1 MLTFLLPLD
10 GYILGFTR
18 SNWNEKNVSS
28 LLYLCTLNIDSNMQD
43 SIQSSLKKLNI
54 QRLNP
59 MQDKCIAESKQSDKI
74 VLLSPTGSGKTLAFL
89 LPILNLLATD
99 KEGVQALVITPT
111 RELAIQIEDVFRKLS
126 SGFKVNACY
135 GGHSMKIEINNLS
148 EPPALL
154 VGTPGRIC
162 DHLTRGTIDLENV
175 HTIVLDEFDKC
186 LEMGFLDQMTFISDY
201 MPNINNRF
209 LISATNMEEIP
220 SFAQMNDAVELN
232 FLTDNKP
239 KIDLFKV
246 DSYFEDKLASLLDI
260 MCTVGDSTTIIFC
273 NHRESVDRVQAYLY
287 DEGIESCSLHGGME
301 QPERE
306 RALIKFRNESST
318 ILVTTDLTSRGLD
331 IPDVKYIIHY
341 HLPLKGDAFIHRN
354 GRTARMKAS
363 GCVVLLMGP
372 NEELPEYIEDFVPD
386 FEIDDTDGLPRLPKY
401 ATVYVGGGK
410 KDKISKIDI
419 VGFFC
424 QKGGLKKDQIG
435 LITVLDKSSFVAV
448 DRDEVSNLLRQLK
461 DQKIKGK
468 KFKMAL
474 SS

>member
-1 MLTFLLPLD
+1 
-10 GYILGFTR
+10 
-18 SNWNEKNVSS
+18 
-28 LLYLCTLNIDSNMQD
+28 MQD
-43 SIQSSLKKLNI
+43 SIQSSLNKLNI

-59 MQDKCIAESKQSDKI
+59 MQEKCIVESKQSNKI
-74 VLLSPTGSGKTLAFL
+74 VLLSPTGSGKTIAFL
-89 LPILNLLATD
+89 LPVLNLLTSD
-99 KEGVQALVITPT
+99 KSGVQALVITPT
-111 RELAIQIEDVFRKLS
+111 RELAIQIEDVFRKLAT
-126 SGFKVNACY
+126 GFKVNACY
-135 GGHSMKIEINNLS
+135 GGHSMKIEMNNLS
-148 EPPALL
+148 EPPAVLI
-154 VGTPGRIC
+154 GTPGRIC

-175 HTIVLDEFDKC
+175 HALVLDEFDKS
-186 LEMGFLDQMTFISDY
+186 LEMGFLDQMTFIADY
-201 MPNINNRF
+201 MPNIHNRF

-220 SFAQMNDAVELN
+220 AFTDMHDAVHLN

-260 MCTVGDSTTIIFC
+260 MCTVGDATTIIFC

-318 ILVTTDLTSRGLD
+318 ILVTTDLTARGLD

-341 HLPLKGDAFIHRN
+341 HLPLKEDAFIHRN
-354 GRTARMKAS
+354 GRTARMKSS
-363 GCVVLLMGP
+363 GCVILLLGP
-372 NEELPEYIEDFVPD
+372 NEELPDYIEDFVPD
-386 FEIDDTDGLPRLPKY
+386 FEIDDTEGLPRLPKY

-424 QKGGLKKDQIG
+424 QKGGLKKEQIG

-448 DRDEVSNLLRQLK
+448 DRDEVSRLLRQLK